1 MAPLTKYTVKR
12 GKKITLRTDDF
23 DLAFDDF
30 LSNFPI
36 PGTRADLGDG
46 LKDVYRTVR
55 VFVEKD
61 GHFTWGKARILL
73 NKEEK

>member
-12 GKKITLRTDDF
+12 GAKTTFRTDDF

-36 PGTRADLGDG
+36 PRTRADLGDD
-46 LKDVYRTVR
+46 LREVYRTVK
-55 VFVEKD
+55 VFIEKD
-61 GHFTWGKARILL
+61 GHFTWGKAKILL